1 MKRTLLSGMTFG
13 LMLGLGTLLL
23 SSCGEAKA
31 GEKAETLVAELP
43 SLEGK
48 KVLMVYGGWPGHKP
62 KEFTEKIAAWLK
74 EAGAEV
80 ILSDSLGVYKD
91 SALMSSIDVI
101 VPSWTMGEISKEAS
115 AGLLKAIKSG
125 TGIAGFHGG
134 FGDSFR
140 SNTEYQY
147 MTGGQWVAHPG
158 GQLNYEVNIID
169 QTDPITAGLQ
179 DFSIK
184 TEQYYMHIDP
194 NVKVLATT
202 RFTGKSDSWIDGAV
216 MPLAWKKYF
225 GEGRIFYCSLGHAPD
240 VFDVVEAKQILMRG
254 IRWASGSKYLPKEN
268 CMSPIYGK

>member
-1 MKRTLLSGMTFG
+1 MTLS
-13 LMLGLGTLLL
+13 LMLGLGAVLL
-23 SSCGEAKA
+23 SSCEEATA
-31 GEKAETLVAELP
+31 SEKTEPVVAELP

-48 KVLMVYGGWPGHKP
+48 KILMVYGGWQGHKP
-62 KEFTEKIAAWLK
+62 KEITEKIAIWLK
-74 EAGAEV
+74 DAGAEV
-80 ILSDSLGVYKD
+80 ILSDSLSVYKD

-115 AGLLKAIKSG
+115 AGLLKAVKTG

-147 MTGGQWVAHPG
+147 MVGGQWVAHPG
-158 GQLNYEVNIID
+158 GQLKYEVNIID
-169 QTDPITAGLQ
+169 QTDQVTAGLQ

-202 RFTGKSDSWIDGAV
+202 RFNGKAHSWIDEAV
-216 MPLAWKKYF
+216 MPLAWKKYY
-225 GEGRIFYCSLGHAPD
+225 GEGRVFYCSLGHAPK
-240 VFDVVEAKQILMRG
+240 VFDVAEVKQILMRG
-254 IRWASGSKYLPKEN
+254 IRWASGSKHLPKEAWV
-268 CMSPIYGK
+268 SPIYGK